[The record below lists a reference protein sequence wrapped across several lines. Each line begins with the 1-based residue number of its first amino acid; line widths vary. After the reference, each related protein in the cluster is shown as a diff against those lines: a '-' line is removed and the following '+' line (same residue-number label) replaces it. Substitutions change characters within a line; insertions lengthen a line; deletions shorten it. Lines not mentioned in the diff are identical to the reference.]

1 MTIPPDEIR
10 AAVGDSWR
18 VALRTSEMTGELH
31 ANAATLAGMLLEMGG
46 TPDRAI
52 RLLPSNR
59 GPLWRQVHE
68 YLVASKRAITT
79 TATNVIPFPR
89 TARKSIP

>member
-1 MTIPPDEIR
+1 MTLPPDDLR

-68 YLVASKRAITT
+68 YLVAAKRVTLVT
-79 TATNVIPFPR
+79 DSNVIPFPR

>member
-1 MTIPPDEIR
+1 MTLPPDDLR

-68 YLVASKRAITT
+68 YLLATKRTVPITE
-79 TATNVIPFPR
+79 TNVIPFPR
-89 TARKSIP
+89 KAR

>member
-1 MTIPPDEIR
+1 MTLPPDDLR

-68 YLVASKRAITT
+68 YLLATKRTIPPTE
-79 TATNVIPFPR
+79 TNVIPFPR
-89 TARKSIP
+89 KAR

>member
-1 MTIPPDEIR
+1 M
-10 AAVGDSWR
+10 
-18 VALRTSEMTGELH
+18 RTSEMTGELH

-52 RLLPSNR
+52 RLIPSNR

-68 YLVASKRAITT
+68 YLVAAKRVTPVT
-79 TATNVIPFPR
+79 ESNVSPFPR
-89 TARKSIP
+89 TARQGTP